1 MISPKT
7 FNDTSNT
14 YIKGRRSCSYMIQGD
29 KEPGAIMG
37 LGKEKKMMFFIG
49 LTICAN
55 AHGFIPLQR
64 IVAVLL
70 LHAHS

>member
-1 MISPKT
+1 M
-7 FNDTSNT
+7 
-14 YIKGRRSCSYMIQGD
+14 MQVD
-29 KEPGAIMG
+29 KEPGAMG
-37 LGKEKKMMFFIG
+37 LGKEKKMMFFTG

-70 LHAHS
+70 FHAHS